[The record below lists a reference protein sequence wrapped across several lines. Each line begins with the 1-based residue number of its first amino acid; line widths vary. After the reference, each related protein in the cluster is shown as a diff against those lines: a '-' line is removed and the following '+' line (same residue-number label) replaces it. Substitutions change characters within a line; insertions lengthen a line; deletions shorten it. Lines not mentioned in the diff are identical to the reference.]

1 MNALTQAIEEIGGQ
15 TELAKQL
22 GTSVQAVNNWTRRG
36 SVPPEYAPVIE
47 VLTEGKV
54 KADDL
59 CPQVPWGMVR
69 DSRAA

>member
-1 MNALTQAIEEIGGQ
+1 MNALTKAIETIGGQ

-47 VLTEGKV
+47 VLTDGKV
-54 KADDL
+54 KADEL
-59 CPQVPWGMVR
+59 CPQVPWGVIR
-69 DSRAA
+69 SSRAA

>member
-1 MNALTQAIEEIGGQ
+1 MNAINQAIDIIGGQ

-47 VLTEGKV
+47 VLTDRQI
-54 KADDL
+54 KADDM
-59 CPQVPWGMVR
+59 CSQVPWRLVR
-69 DSRAA
+69 GTEAA

>member
-1 MNALTQAIEEIGGQ
+1 MNAINQAIAIIGGQ

-47 VLTEGKV
+47 VLTGRKI
-54 KADDL
+54 KADAM
-59 CPQVPWGMVR
+59 CAQVPWRLVR
-69 DSRAA
+69 GTEAA

>member
-15 TELAKQL
+15 TELARQL

-47 VLTEGKV
+47 VLTGRKV
-54 KADDL
+54 MADDL
-59 CPQVPWGMVR
+59 CSQVPWHHIR
-69 DSRAA
+69 NSRAA